1 MINDER
7 QGSREM
13 FLAVW
18 QKHKSQQLLEPLEQH
33 VLQVI
38 LQHPEYHALFEK
50 PEALLTQE
58 FHAETG
64 QSNPFLHMGLHLAIR
79 EQVSIDQPAGIADIY
94 QQLLQRHHGDQLA
107 TEHSMMEPLAQSI
120 WQAMNEP
127 QRSAP
132 EHYLASLRELL

>member
-7 QGSREM
+7 QDSREM
-13 FLAVW
+13 FLTVW
-18 QKHKSQQLLEPLEQH
+18 QKYKARQPVEPLEQH
-33 VLQVI
+33 ILQVI

-50 PEALLTQE
+50 PATLLTQE

-79 EQVSIDQPAGIADIY
+79 EQVTIDQPAGIADIY
-94 QQLLQRHHGDQLA
+94 QQLLQRQQGDQLA

-120 WQAMNEP
+120 WQTMNEP

-132 EHYLASLRELL
+132 EHYLASLRRLL